1 MSAPGFGEIIV
12 ILIVALIVFGPR
24 KLPEMAR
31 SLGKS
36 VREFRRASSSL
47 RAELEEG
54 LDVDDAPAAG
64 ERWNAKRR
72 TRHPR
77 AVDNGEPPAGTTPEG
92 GEGEAEATRPSDP
105 AERQTG
111 DGPD

>member
-54 LDVDDAPAAG
+54 LDID
-64 ERWNAKRR
+64 ERPSSERRNIRRR

-77 AVDNGEPPAGTTPEG
+77 AVDNGESSADPTPEG
-92 GEGEAEATRPSDP
+92 GEGEEAPEPADP
-105 AERQTG
+105 AERRTG